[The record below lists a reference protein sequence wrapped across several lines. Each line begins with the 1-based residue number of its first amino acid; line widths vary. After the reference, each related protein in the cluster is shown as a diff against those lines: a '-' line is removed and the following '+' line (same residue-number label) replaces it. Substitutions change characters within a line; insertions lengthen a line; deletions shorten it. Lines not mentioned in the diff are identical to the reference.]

1 MDGLKKYFE
10 FDRLG
15 TNFKTES
22 LAGLTTFLAMAYIL
36 FVNPNVL
43 SASGMP
49 KEAVFTATALAA
61 ALATLTMGLYAKL
74 PIALAPGMGL
84 NAFFAYTVCVVWEI
98 PWQTALAGVLVSGF
112 LMMMLSVSGLRE
124 IIINAIPSELK
135 QAVGAGIG
143 LFICLVGL
151 KNAGIVVANPDTI
164 ISLGDFSNP
173 EVLLAIFGLV
183 ITIFMLVRNIY
194 AAVFFGMVITSIIG
208 MFFGIIPLPDRIV
221 DAVPSLNPIVGEAI
235 WALKDVFTPTMLVVI
250 ATYLFMDF
258 FDTAGTLM
266 AVTRQAG
273 LVKEDDKIPNVDKA
287 LISDSSATIVGSV
300 LGTSSTTSYVEST
313 AGVAVGGRSGF
324 TAVVVGLLFIF
335 SLFFSPLLGVVTN
348 AVTAPA
354 LIVVGILM
362 CRSLQGIA
370 WWRME
375 VAAPVF
381 FAMVMMPFTYSITTG
396 IACGFILYPI
406 CHWLTGKGR
415 TVHPIM
421 WFLAFV
427 FLLYFI
433 FLV

>member
-287 LISDSSATIVGSV
+287 LISDSSATIVG
-300 LGTSSTTSYVEST
+300 
-313 AGVAVGGRSGF
+313 
-324 TAVVVGLLFIF
+324 
-335 SLFFSPLLGVVTN
+335 
-348 AVTAPA
+348 
-354 LIVVGILM
+354 
-362 CRSLQGIA
+362 
-370 WWRME
+370 
-375 VAAPVF
+375 
-381 FAMVMMPFTYSITTG
+381 
-396 IACGFILYPI
+396 
-406 CHWLTGKGR
+406 
-415 TVHPIM
+415 
-421 WFLAFV
+421 
-427 FLLYFI
+427 
-433 FLV
+433 